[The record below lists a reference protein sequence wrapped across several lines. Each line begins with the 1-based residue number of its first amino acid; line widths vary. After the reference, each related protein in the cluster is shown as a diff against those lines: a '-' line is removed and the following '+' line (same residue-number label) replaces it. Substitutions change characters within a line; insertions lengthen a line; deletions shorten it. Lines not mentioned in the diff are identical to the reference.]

1 MGRFRY
7 QATTEEGKQVS
18 GVTTA
23 TSIKTAMSGLVEQGY
38 DVSTL
43 RAKRNV
49 LQFEITKKKLK
60 QDELMHFSRQLSA
73 FVRAGIPLIESL
85 EVIEEETDDK
95 VLREVLIGVRDSLTT
110 GETFS
115 DALRPYE
122 SLFPKFYVDMV
133 RAAEMTGSLD
143 DVLAELAGYIK
154 RDLEARN
161 KIKSALVY
169 PSIVLVMA
177 VGTVIVLSTFVLPK
191 FKTFFEGFNATLPL
205 PTRLLLSFTGFMTS
219 YWPFVLL
226 GLVLLV
232 AIPMAAVRTSWG
244 RRWKDKLILRLPVIG
259 QVVLFGCT
267 FPPFT
272 DAAVRRAF
280 RDSVDLTAATKAV
293 GIGYTVP
300 SVTGLNL
307 DLYKSYLLPEY
318 AKPLEP
324 NVDKAKADLAAAGWT
339 VEGGNL
345 TKDGKSYPVRLF
357 VNLGQATD
365 IVVAPM
371 IIDQWK
377 KNLGIDVKYMPTP
390 DTVFQAK
397 IHDYEMMV
405 WTANLNGSPYNAFQG
420 YSWKNLEAGPQK
432 LGYGNQGLWKMPKE
446 ANDALAALQALPM
459 QNTDQ
464 VFWP

>member
-7 QATTEEGKQVS
+7 QATTEEGKRIS

-259 QVVLFGCT
+259 QVVLFAIVERFCRLLATMMHAGVPLPEAMGVLGDSTKNVIFKRGLDDVHDAMMRGEGLARPMADTHLFPGAVIQMVKVGENTGTLNEQLTVGSDFYGEELEFKIQRLTSLFEPAVILFMGC
-267 FPPFT
+267 
-272 DAAVRRAF
+272 
-280 RDSVDLTAATKAV
+280 AV
-293 GIGYTVP
+293 G
-300 SVTGLNL
+300 
-307 DLYKSYLLPEY
+307 
-318 AKPLEP
+318 
-324 NVDKAKADLAAAGWT
+324 
-339 VEGGNL
+339 
-345 TKDGKSYPVRLF
+345 F
-357 VNLGQATD
+357 VA
-365 IVVAPM
+365 IAM
-371 IIDQWK
+371 ISAMY
-377 KNLGIDVKYMPTP
+377 GI
-390 DTVFQAK
+390 
-397 IHDYEMMV
+397 
-405 WTANLNGSPYNAFQG
+405 YN
-420 YSWKNLEAGPQK
+420 
-432 LGYGNQGLWKMPKE
+432 
-446 ANDALAALQALPM
+446 
-459 QNTDQ
+459 Q
-464 VFWP
+464 VQF

>member
-7 QATTEEGKQVS
+7 QATTEEGKRIS

-95 VLREVLIGVRDSLTT
+95 VLREVLIGVKDSLTT

-133 RAAEMTGSLD
+133 RAAELTGSLD

-259 QVVLFGCT
+259 QVVLFAIIERFCRLLATMMHAGVPLPEAMGVLGDSTKNVIFKRGLDDVHDAMMRGEGLARPMADTRLFPGAVIQMVKVGENTGTLNEQLTVGSDFYGEELEFKIQRLTSLFEPAVILFMGC
-267 FPPFT
+267 
-272 DAAVRRAF
+272 
-280 RDSVDLTAATKAV
+280 AV
-293 GIGYTVP
+293 G
-300 SVTGLNL
+300 
-307 DLYKSYLLPEY
+307 
-318 AKPLEP
+318 
-324 NVDKAKADLAAAGWT
+324 
-339 VEGGNL
+339 
-345 TKDGKSYPVRLF
+345 F
-357 VNLGQATD
+357 VA
-365 IVVAPM
+365 IAM
-371 IIDQWK
+371 ISAMY
-377 KNLGIDVKYMPTP
+377 GI
-390 DTVFQAK
+390 
-397 IHDYEMMV
+397 
-405 WTANLNGSPYNAFQG
+405 YN
-420 YSWKNLEAGPQK
+420 
-432 LGYGNQGLWKMPKE
+432 
-446 ANDALAALQALPM
+446 
-459 QNTDQ
+459 Q
-464 VFWP
+464 VQF

>member
-7 QATTEEGKQVS
+7 QATTEEGKRIS

-23 TSIKTAMSGLVEQGY
+23 TSIKTAMSGLVEQGF

-259 QVVLFGCT
+259 QVVLFAIIERFCRLLATMMHAGVPLPEAMGVLGDSTKNVIFKRGLDDVHDAMMRGEGLARPMADTHLFPGAVIQMVKVGENTGTLNEQLTVGSDFYGEELEFKIQRLTSLFEPAVILFMGC
-267 FPPFT
+267 
-272 DAAVRRAF
+272 
-280 RDSVDLTAATKAV
+280 AV
-293 GIGYTVP
+293 G
-300 SVTGLNL
+300 
-307 DLYKSYLLPEY
+307 
-318 AKPLEP
+318 
-324 NVDKAKADLAAAGWT
+324 
-339 VEGGNL
+339 
-345 TKDGKSYPVRLF
+345 F
-357 VNLGQATD
+357 VA
-365 IVVAPM
+365 IAM
-371 IIDQWK
+371 ISAMY
-377 KNLGIDVKYMPTP
+377 GI
-390 DTVFQAK
+390 
-397 IHDYEMMV
+397 
-405 WTANLNGSPYNAFQG
+405 YN
-420 YSWKNLEAGPQK
+420 
-432 LGYGNQGLWKMPKE
+432 
-446 ANDALAALQALPM
+446 
-459 QNTDQ
+459 Q
-464 VFWP
+464 VQF